1 METRRKWLLVGL
13 LFLLLIAIIG
23 IPQYVHADTAVSTA
37 EGFKFNYLY
46 KGTTLQYEVVSPTSN
61 ADVGIEK
68 VKVIGVKDKDIVY
81 GNIEIPSTVT
91 RLGKDYSVTEI
102 GDSAFGNMYNLTGI
116 SIPNTIS
123 RIGSYAFY
131 NCSDLSDIDIPMSVL
146 SIGDYTFSNCYSLKS
161 ITIPDGVVSIG
172 DGVFSSNVSLE
183 NIILPE
189 GLLSIGNNAFSS
201 TNLSSLNLPESLKR
215 IGVRAFS
222 NCSNLSELNLPQ
234 ELEVLG
240 VNAFIY
246 SPISE
251 SIVIPE
257 DVKITCISEKFSNK
271 TSRFVFDYQIL
282 SDADGEIKGKVALL
296 DHSFASTLSG
306 SVVLPSV
313 VSFNGQEYQ
322 VVSIPDEFFEGYT
335 NLQSVVLPEGI
346 TRVGDKMFYNCIKLT
361 SVTIP
366 KNVTYIGSFAFY
378 NCNSLTKVVL
388 PEGLTEISDYLF
400 YRNFNLT
407 GVNIPNGVKTIGEN
421 AFKDT
426 KITKIVIPNGV
437 TTIKEQAFNGCSY
450 LTSLSFPDSLV
461 NLGSFVFA
469 NCSRLT
475 SVKLPKNMKT
485 IPGGT
490 FAGTSIKSISL
501 PDTITVI
508 GASAFFECTK
518 LESINLPKGLIKI
531 EGMAFEN
538 CSKLKYLKLPEK
550 LKSVGVYT
558 FNKTNILFSVYK
570 NSYAA
575 KYLKGEALRYKY
587 VTGVTSSKIGLD
599 DILIKEQR
607 VRIEPG
613 MKQTLNVL
621 FYPDNTTVNKKTT
634 WTSSNKKVATID
646 SKGKITAITGGIT
659 KITALVGNKKSTCTI
674 MVSPTV
680 PKSLKAA
687 VSGYH
692 SIKLTWGSV
701 TGATGYQIY
710 RADRKTDSYTKIASV
725 KGLAYLDT
733 SAKYNHTY
741 YYKIYANYFY
751 NGWESGSPYSAIVSA
766 KPVLK

>member
-1 METRRKWLLVGL
+1 MEIKRKWLLVGL
-13 LFLLLIAIIG
+13 IFLSLTAIIG
-23 IPQYVHADTAVSTA
+23 LPQYVKADTAVSTV
-37 EGFKFNYLY
+37 EGIKFNYLY

-61 ADVGIEK
+61 ADIGIEK

-91 RLGKDYSVTEI
+91 RLGKAYSVTEI
-102 GDSAFGNMYNLTGI
+102 GDSTFRNMYNLTGI

-123 RIGSYAFY
+123 EIGSYAFY
-131 NCSDLSDIDIPMSVL
+131 NCMDLSYIDMPMSVL
-146 SIGDYTFSNCYSLKS
+146 SIGDYAFSNCYFLKS

-172 DGVFSSNVSLE
+172 
-183 NIILPE
+183 
-189 GLLSIGNNAFSS
+189 
-201 TNLSSLNLPESLKR
+201 
-215 IGVRAFS
+215 VRAFS
-222 NCSNLSELNLPQ
+222 NCSNLTELNLPLG
-234 ELEVLG
+234 LEVLG
-240 VNAFIY
+240 INAFIDT
-246 SPISE
+246 PLSE
-251 SIVIPE
+251 TIIIPE
-257 DVKITCISEKFSNK
+257 DVKITCISEKFSYK

-322 VVSIPDEFFEGYT
+322 VVSIPDEFFAGYA
-335 NLQSVVLPEGI
+335 NLQNVVLPEGI
-346 TRVGDKMFYNCIKLT
+346 TKVGDKMFYNCIKLT

-378 NCNSLTKVVL
+378 NCNSLTKIVL

-407 GVNIPNGVKTIGEN
+407 SVNIPNGVKTIGEN
-421 AFKDT
+421 AFRDT

-437 TTIKEQAFNGCSY
+437 TTIKGQAFNGCSY
-450 LTSLSFPDSLV
+450 LTSLSLPDSLV

-469 NCSRLT
+469 NCSRLI
-475 SVKLPKNMKT
+475 SIKLPKNMKT

-490 FAGTSIKSISL
+490 FAGTSLKNISL
-501 PDTITVI
+501 PDTVTFI

-518 LESINLPKGLIKI
+518 LESINLPKGLTKI

-550 LKSVGVYT
+550 LKSVGVST

-587 VTGVTSSKIGLD
+587 VTEVTSSKIGLD

-646 SKGKITAITGGIT
+646 SKGKITAITGGTT
-659 KITALVGNKKSTCTI
+659 KITALVGNKKATCTI

-725 KGLAYLDT
+725 KGLSYLDT
-733 SAKYNHTY
+733 TANYNHTY

-751 NGWESGSPYSAIVSA
+751 DGWESGSPYSSIVSA
-766 KPVLK
+766 KPILK

>member
-1 METRRKWLLVGL
+1 MGTRRKGLLVGL
-13 LFLLLIAIIG
+13 LFLLLTAIIG
-23 IPQYVHADTAVSTA
+23 IPQYVQADTAVSTA
-37 EGFKFNYLY
+37 EGFKFNYFY

-61 ADVGIEK
+61 MDVGIEN

-81 GNIEIPSTVT
+81 GNIEIPSTIT
-91 RLGKDYSVTEI
+91 RLGKAYSVTEI
-102 GDSAFGNMYNLTGI
+102 GDSSFKNMYNLTGVL
-116 SIPNTIS
+116 IPNTIS
-123 RIGSYAFY
+123 EIGSYAFY
-131 NCSDLSDIDIPMSVL
+131 NCSDLSDINLPMSVL
-146 SIGDYTFSNCYSLKS
+146 SMGDYAFSNCYSLKS

-172 DGVFSSNVSLE
+172 EGVFNSNFSLE
-183 NIILPE
+183 SIILPE
-189 GLLSIGNNAFSS
+189 GLLSIGNHAFSS
-201 TNLSSLNLPESLKR
+201 ANLSSINFPESLKS

-222 NCSNLSELNLPQ
+222 DCSNLTDLKLPQ
-234 ELEVLG
+234 GLEMLG

-257 DVKITCISEKFSNK
+257 GARITCIGERFSYK

-282 SDADGEIKGKVALL
+282 SDADEEIKGKVALL

-313 VSFNGQEYQ
+313 VSFHGQDYQ
-322 VVSIPDEFFEGYT
+322 VVSIPDEFFVGYT

-366 KNVTYIGSFAFY
+366 KNVTSIGSFAFY
-378 NCNSLTKVVL
+378 NCNSLTKVIL

-407 GVNIPNGVKTIGEN
+407 SVNIPNGVKTIGEN
-421 AFKDT
+421 AFRDT
-426 KITKIVIPNGV
+426 KLTKIVIPYGV

-450 LTSLSFPDSLV
+450 LTSLSLPDSLV

-485 IPGGT
+485 IPGGA
-490 FAGTSIKSISL
+490 FAGASIKNISL
-501 PDTITVI
+501 PDTVTVI
-508 GASAFFECTK
+508 GANAFFECTK
-518 LESINLPKGLIKI
+518 LESINLPKGLTKI
-531 EGMAFEN
+531 EGMAFEK

-550 LKSVGVYT
+550 LKSIGVDT

-587 VTGVTSSKIGLD
+587 VIEGASSKIGLD
-599 DILIKEQR
+599 DILIKEKR

-613 MKQTLNVL
+613 VKQTLNVV
-621 FYPDNTTVNKKTT
+621 FYPDNTTVNKKIT

-646 SKGKITAITGGIT
+646 SKGKLTAITGGTT

-710 RADRKTDSYTKIASV
+710 RANKKTDPYTKIASV
-725 KGLAYLDT
+725 KGTSYLDMT
-733 SAKYNHTY
+733 TNYDHTY

-751 NGWESGSPYSAIVSA
+751 DGWESGSPYSAVVSA
-766 KPVLK
+766 KPVFK